1 MQRNSKQFCTSGIQN
16 NTTHPNHYT
25 CLIPITWSVW
35 YPLQEVNRQ
44 DSALCWGERE
54 LQTLLS
60 YPLRHSPLF
69 LWNRTSVCVHLLQHS
84 PEDDDDD
91 DDMDKCGTV
100 KRSGVLSPAP
110 RHTIPL
116 STDTTSPI
124 ECTGNCDSTPPT
136 VTPPFTDP
144 TLADPSLFNCSSP
157 SEGEASTHTQ
167 HILYTQKH

>member
-84 PEDDDDD
+84 PEDE
-91 DDMDKCGTV
+91 DMDKSGTV
-100 KRSGVLSPAP
+100 KRSGVLSPAL
-110 RHTIPL
+110 RHNISP
-116 STDTTSPI
+116 ST
-124 ECTGNCDSTPPT
+124 DSTPPT
-136 VTPPFTDP
+136 VTHPDTDSA
-144 TLADPSLFNCSSP
+144 LAEPSLFNSTIFSDLSLSSNCSF
-157 SEGEASTHTQ
+157 EGTAPHTTHPGTLKQ
-167 HILYTQKH
+167 SMTSRNK